1 MAVRKVLWSNA
12 KEIKSK
18 TPAARVMI
26 PYPAKLL
33 VNRVVMN
40 DMCPDWG
47 SVVGGYRID
56 TEKYF
61 GVKKPVQDFTQS
73 SSTLHGVGL
82 ATNSSGRR
90 HNSEEPRKL

>member
-1 MAVRKVLWSNA
+1 MATRKVLWSNV

-18 TPAARVMI
+18 TPAARVTI

-33 VNRVVMN
+33 VNGVVMD
-40 DMCPDWG
+40 DMFPDGG

-61 GVKKPVQDFTQS
+61 GVKKPVQILHKVVLPCTVLDWQRTQWA
-73 SSTLHGVGL
+73 
-82 ATNSSGRR
+82 AT
-90 HNSEEPRKL
+90 